1 MSRPAPPPDLRIARI
16 HALPEGLGALRAAA
30 AAEGFRFL
38 GRLAGD
44 WAAGE
49 TRFDAP
55 GEALFAAW
63 QGAALIAIGSV
74 TRDPWTG
81 MPPGP
86 PRTGRLRRFYAHP
99 RARRQGVGA
108 ALLAEPSAAASPHF
122 TRLRLR
128 TDDPG
133 AAAFYA
139 ANGFTAT
146 DEPGATHTCLLH

>member
-38 GRLAGD
+38 DRLAAD
-44 WAAGE
+44 WTSGE

-63 QGAALIAIGSV
+63 RGGALVAIGGV
-74 TRDPWTG
+74 TRDPWAG
-81 MPPGP
+81 AAPEPS
-86 PRTGRLRRFYAHP
+86 RTGRLRRFYVHP
-99 RARRQGVGA
+99 SARRRGVGA
-108 ALLAEPSAAASPHF
+108 ALLAELIAAARPHF

-128 TDDPG
+128 TDES

-139 ANGFTAT
+139 ALGFAQTA
-146 DEPGATHTCLLH
+146 EPGATHARPLD